1 MFSVRSL
8 LQNRYCL
15 RCCAL
20 NIQHFAQKPETL
32 LKQTSSHR
40 GDTFRSKS
48 NPGKG
53 AHYEIKHH
61 VARERY
67 RMPID
72 TRELMEAIAIVADE
86 RNVRVAVKQSGKG
99 AAICAA
105 CSFAGGMLLGP
116 VGLAVGGAAGGI
128 AAYKMTSGTFRP
140 LGEVILNDLTDRQ
153 REQLVEHVSKAVAEI
168 HPTDIVMLLPL
179 IVQNASIQQAVL
191 NTVVSF
197 VSNELRM
204 QIVD

>member
-1 MFSVRSL
+1 
-8 LQNRYCL
+8 
-15 RCCAL
+15 
-20 NIQHFAQKPETL
+20 
-32 LKQTSSHR
+32 
-40 GDTFRSKS
+40 
-48 NPGKG
+48 
-53 AHYEIKHH
+53 
-61 VARERY
+61 
-67 RMPID
+67 MPID

-128 AAYKMTSGTFRP
+128 AAYKMTSGKRRRTPVLSLTTFPLPSSRTGTFRP
-140 LGEVILNDLTDRQ
+140 LGEVILNDLTDAQ
-153 REQLVEHVSKAVAEI
+153 REQLVQHVTMAVADI
-168 HPTDIVMLLPL
+168 HPTDVVMLLPL

-191 NTVVSF
+191 NTVMSF
-197 VSNELRM
+197 VTNELRM